1 MAIIKAIT
9 PRQSSLGEKG
19 IAFVV
24 SIASHS
30 LQFSREIWRQAGSQS
45 KLYSK
50 WISVWE
56 FYEYFQKKKN
66 LMYQNFLGIS
76 LNKFLKKWLVSN
88 LCKRFNKWLVTNKYQ
103 TTINT

>member
-30 LQFSREIWRQAGSQS
+30 LEFSREIWRQAGSQS

-56 FYEYFQKKKN
+56 FYEYFKKKKKKI
-66 LMYQNFLGIS
+66 LCIKIFLV
-76 LNKFLKKWLVSN
+76 LVS
-88 LCKRFNKWLVTNKYQ
+88 
-103 TTINT
+103 INFSKSD

>member
-30 LQFSREIWRQAGSQS
+30 LEFSREIWRQAGSQS

-56 FYEYFQKKKN
+56 FYEYFQKKKKI
-66 LMYQNFLGIS
+66 LCIKIFLV
-76 LNKFLKKWLVSN
+76 LVS
-88 LCKRFNKWLVTNKYQ
+88 
-103 TTINT
+103 INFSKSD

>member
-56 FYEYFQKKKN
+56 FYEYFQKKKKKI
-66 LMYQNFLGIS
+66 LCIKIFLV
-76 LNKFLKKWLVSN
+76 LVS
-88 LCKRFNKWLVTNKYQ
+88 
-103 TTINT
+103 INFSKSD

>member
-30 LQFSREIWRQAGSQS
+30 LEFSREIWRQAGSQS

-56 FYEYFQKKKN
+56 FYEYFQKKKKKI
-66 LMYQNFLGIS
+66 LCIKIFLV
-76 LNKFLKKWLVSN
+76 LVS
-88 LCKRFNKWLVTNKYQ
+88 
-103 TTINT
+103 INFSKSD

>member
-66 LMYQNFLGIS
+66 SYVS
-76 LNKFLKKWLVSN
+76 KFSW
-88 LCKRFNKWLVTNKYQ
+88 Y
-103 TTINT
+103 

>member
-30 LQFSREIWRQAGSQS
+30 LEFSREIWRQAGSQS

-56 FYEYFQKKKN
+56 FYEYFQIQIKKKKN
-66 LMYQNFLGIS
+66 YAIGSDFLEMFVG
-76 LNKFLKKWLVSN
+76 VVE
-88 LCKRFNKWLVTNKYQ
+88 R
-103 TTINT
+103 